1 VGEGRGHE
9 IEIVALRA
17 FDRQRRGILAE
28 SAVLELQRYLA
39 WNPLAGDVIPGTGG
53 LRKLRWAAKGHG
65 KRGGARVIYYYAD
78 RGRPLYLLA
87 VYAKNEKVDLS
98 AREKKQMAALV
109 DLLRDADPRR
119 IEGARSVRIS
129 VE

>member
-1 VGEGRGHE
+1 MAERRGHD

-17 FDRQRRGILAE
+17 FDRQRRGILADQ
-28 SAVLELQRYLA
+28 AVMELQRYLA
-39 WNPLAGDVIPGTGG
+39 WNPVAGDVIPGTGG
-53 LRKLRWAAKGHG
+53 VRKLRWAAKGHG

-78 RGRPLYLLA
+78 RARPLYLLA

-98 AREKKQMAALV
+98 AKEKKQMAALV
-109 DLLRDADPRR
+109 DVLCDADPRR
-119 IEGARSVRIS
+119 IEGARSVRVS